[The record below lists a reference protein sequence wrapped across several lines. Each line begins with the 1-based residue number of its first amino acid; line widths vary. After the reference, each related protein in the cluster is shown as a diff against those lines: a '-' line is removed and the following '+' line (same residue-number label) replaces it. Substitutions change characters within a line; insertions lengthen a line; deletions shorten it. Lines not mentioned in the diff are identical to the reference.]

1 MKVLLLHNR
10 YRQPGGEDRVA
21 AVEAALLRRNGIQVV
36 DPDFQ
41 NVVPSRNRLRQ
52 TFELV
57 AQSAWSADSYER
69 VRMLCE
75 IHRPAVAHVHNF
87 WLRMSP
93 SVHAACRDAGVPT
106 VQSLHNYRIACVNAV
121 LLRKGSG
128 CESCLGKVPWRGAVH
143 RCYRNSFWAS
153 TAVAGMI
160 VANRVRQTWT
170 REAGAFVTPSDHTRG
185 KLLASGL
192 PPERTFVKPNCV
204 DDPGDPVS
212 APSTSD
218 YAVFVGRL
226 SREKGVDV
234 LLRAWVLSKLGAYRR
249 LVIVGDGPE
258 RVELERLA
266 GGLGLSFPAVTF
278 TGGLAPEAAQK
289 LVKNSRVLI
298 APSIWY
304 ETFGLVKSDRS
315 VFARASGDRIPRR
328 RTSRTRQS
336 WKRRIEHPSNGRH
349 RAERRPRSDPR
360 KRSPDGHAG
369 RQRPPDIPQAIHAAA
384 ELRGIDAD
392 LPLRHRAEW
401 ELGAHGAPRIRRR
414 RLSFVSTTCAS
425 SATGG
430 RGHVGRKRW
439 IRNRV
444 KTA

>member
-121 LLRKGSG
+121 MLRKGSG

-153 TAVAGMI
+153 AAVAGMI
-160 VANRVRQTWT
+160 VANRVRPTWT

-258 RVELERLA
+258 RAELERLA
-266 GGLGLSFPAVTF
+266 GGLGLSSPAVTF
-278 TGGLAPEAAQK
+278 TGALAPEAAQK

-304 ETFGLVKSDRS
+304 ETFGLVVIEAFSHGRPVIASRVGALAELVTHGIDGLTTRPMDVTELSGALDQILGNARLTDTLGDNARQTFLKRYTPQRNFGELMRIYRYAIERS
-315 VFARASGDRIPRR
+315 GNSMPTAL
-328 RTSRTRQS
+328 
-336 WKRRIEHPSNGRH
+336 
-349 RAERRPRSDPR
+349 
-360 KRSPDGHAG
+360 
-369 RQRPPDIPQAIHAAA
+369 QAFAAA
-384 ELRGIDAD
+384 ACP
-392 LPLRHRAEW
+392 LPPQPVLARLPAAVAT
-401 ELGAHGAPRIRRR
+401 LAASAGAG
-414 RLSFVSTTCAS
+414 TE
-425 SATGG
+425 
-430 RGHVGRKRW
+430 
-439 IRNRV
+439 
-444 KTA
+444 

>member
-36 DPDFQ
+36 DLDFQ

-153 TAVAGMI
+153 AAVAGMI

-304 ETFGLVKSDRS
+304 ETFGLVVIEAFSHGRPVIASRVGALAELVNHGSDGLSTRPMDVTELSGALDQILGNARLTDTLGDNARQTFLKRYTPQQNFGELMRIYRYAIERS
-315 VFARASGDRIPRR
+315 GNSVPTAL
-328 RTSRTRQS
+328 
-336 WKRRIEHPSNGRH
+336 
-349 RAERRPRSDPR
+349 
-360 KRSPDGHAG
+360 HAF
-369 RQRPPDIPQAIHAAA
+369 AAA
-384 ELRGIDAD
+384 ACPSSPQPALAR
-392 LPLRHRAEW
+392 LPAAVATLA
-401 ELGAHGAPRIRRR
+401 
-414 RLSFVSTTCAS
+414 AS
-425 SATGG
+425 AGSGTE
-430 RGHVGRKRW
+430 
-439 IRNRV
+439 
-444 KTA
+444 